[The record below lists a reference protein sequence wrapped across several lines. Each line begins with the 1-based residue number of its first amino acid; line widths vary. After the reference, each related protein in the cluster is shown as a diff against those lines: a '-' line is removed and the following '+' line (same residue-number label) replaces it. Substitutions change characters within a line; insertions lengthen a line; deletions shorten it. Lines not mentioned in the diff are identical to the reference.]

1 MKTATKFLLAAAAGL
16 FFALPASAQN
26 SMSSMSSMPPG
37 HDGMGHMGHMGHMG
51 MGHDSGSPFMMLLK
65 SANLTEAQK
74 QQVHEIMKSEHAQMK
89 SVHQQFEAIHE
100 QLADRLLSPG
110 KVTAADIA
118 PLEQKAY
125 RLQQQIDQGMV
136 DTALSIRNILTSD
149 QLNHLA
155 QVHKQL
161 QSLHTQ
167 IQSIMGSDQDGPQ
180 GPDDQSN

>member
-1 MKTATKFLLAAAAGL
+1 MKTATKLLLAAATGL
-16 FFALPASAQN
+16 LFAVPASAQP
-26 SMSSMSSMPPG
+26 SMSSMPAG
-37 HDGMGHMGHMGHMG
+37 HEGMGHMGHMGM
-51 MGHDSGSPFMMLLK
+51 HDGGSPFMMLLK
-65 SANLTEAQK
+65 SANLTEAQR

-100 QLADRLLSPG
+100 QLADKLLSPG
-110 KVTAADIA
+110 KVTAAELA

-125 RLQQQIDQGMV
+125 RYQQQIDQSMV

-161 QSLHTQ
+161 QNLHSQ
-167 IQSIMGSDQDGPQ
+167 IQSIMGSDQEEQ
-180 GPDDQSN
+180 GEQPN

>member
-1 MKTATKFLLAAAAGL
+1 MKTASKLLLASAVGLLFAGPL
-16 FFALPASAQN
+16 SAQT
-26 SMSSMSSMPPG
+26 MQSMPAG
-37 HDGMGHMGHMGHMG
+37 HEGMGHMGHMGMHEG
-51 MGHDSGSPFMMLLK
+51 GSPFMMLLK

-74 QQVHEIMKSEHAQMK
+74 QQVHEILKSEHAQMK
-89 SVHQQFEAIHE
+89 AVHQQFQAIHE

-110 KVTAADIA
+110 KVTAAELA

-125 RLQQQIDQGMV
+125 RYQQQIDQGMI
-136 DTALSIRNILTSD
+136 DTALAIRNVLTSD

-167 IQSIMGSDQDGPQ
+167 IQSIMGSEQEDQGEQ
-180 GPDDQSN
+180 QSN